1 MIYSDKD
8 LTLMTH
14 YINIENI
21 LHQKPLALWPL
32 RNNYLDYPFGIFKLL
47 ASFWLFFILGFNTK

>member
-21 LHQKPLALWPL
+21 LHQKPLA
-32 RNNYLDYPFGIFKLL
+32 DKLAQTAL
-47 ASFWLFFILGFNTK
+47 